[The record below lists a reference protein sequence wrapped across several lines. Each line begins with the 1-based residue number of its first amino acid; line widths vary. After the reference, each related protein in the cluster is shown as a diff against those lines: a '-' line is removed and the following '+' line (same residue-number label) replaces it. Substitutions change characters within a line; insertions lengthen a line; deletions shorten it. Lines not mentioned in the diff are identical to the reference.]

1 MPTTMVNVETP
12 PVLIADGV
20 NDFEMV
26 GGASTVPLAA
36 ALLVVN
42 VAGKVCPL

>member
-20 NDFEMV
+20 NDFVIV
-26 GGASTVPLAA
+26 GGASTVLLAV

-42 VAGKVCPL
+42 VAGRVCPL